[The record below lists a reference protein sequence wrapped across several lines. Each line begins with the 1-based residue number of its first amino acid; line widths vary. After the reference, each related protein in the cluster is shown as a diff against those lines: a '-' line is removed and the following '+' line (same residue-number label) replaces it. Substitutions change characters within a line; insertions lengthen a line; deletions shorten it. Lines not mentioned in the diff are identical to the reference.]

1 MHPIIIM
8 WWWRRMKGQQR
19 RRPYCCKQQFNA
31 RRTTTRWRHYTAV
44 LSSSVSIRVSSS
56 TLSHFPMFS
65 TIPPKWFV
73 ARGRAIDLLDSS
85 KVVPISNAKNR
96 RDSYLPKKHLCGTDD
111 EQQNPS
117 AILLPRLLLLSLLIP
132 LPIPTFVTLLLRVV
146 KLRVLILQT
155 KIFLHRAYH
164 TATEKDDNNNNN
176 GDNKTRSFSC
186 NILIKLSPP
195 NTKKSTTGI

>member
-96 RDSYLPKKHLCGTDD
+96 RDSYLPKKASLRHWWWAAKSFCYFTPEITVVVFVDPAANTHVCDTTTTSSKVESVDTSDKNLPSSSISYCHGKGR
-111 EQQNPS
+111 QQQQQ
-117 AILLPRLLLLSLLIP
+117 R
-132 LPIPTFVTLLLRVV
+132 R
-146 KLRVLILQT
+146 
-155 KIFLHRAYH
+155 
-164 TATEKDDNNNNN
+164 
-176 GDNKTRSFSC
+176 
-186 NILIKLSPP
+186 
-195 NTKKSTTGI
+195 